1 MSVFNADWPSELV
14 CTRAAT
20 LPPPR
25 PPQRAIGGWTFW
37 IVLVYIYLYKKNSH
51 AFKLFIYAAAD
62 KRFGARVCLVAREPW
77 LYGICLIPSVLFKAA
92 FYVILIKLV
101 VTVTSLNILLRSLM
115 ESLLNAVF
123 MQNEIWTNKKDI
135 ILCYSRTLCDNL
147 RNRIAVEPKELDGG
161 SW

>member
-20 LPPPR
+20 LPPPPHSKLDFLNSPR
-25 PPQRAIGGWTFW
+25 
-37 IVLVYIYLYKKNSH
+37 IYLYKKNSH

-62 KRFGARVCLVAREPW
+62 KRFSARDCLEARDPW

-101 VTVTSLNILLRSLM
+101 VTDTSLHILLRSLV

-123 MQNEIWTNKKDI
+123 MKNEIWTNKKDI